1 MKTGIK
7 VSQAMTR
14 NPVFI
19 GPNESLPSCAR
30 KMLINNVG
38 GILVVENFKL
48 LGIVTEK
55 DIVEDA
61 VAKEL
66 NIKKLK
72 VKDIMTTGM
81 ITISPDVD
89 LEKAI
94 SLINREDVRRL
105 PVIKNNALVGI
116 LTIKDII
123 RAEPK
128 YIPLIKK
135 EFLIKGKK
143 RKA

>member
-7 VSQAMTR
+7 VSQAMTS

-30 KMLINNVG
+30 KMLINNIG
-38 GILVVENFKL
+38 GILVVKDSKL

-66 NIKKLK
+66 DIKKLK

-105 PVIKNNALVGI
+105 PVIKNNELIGL

-123 RAEPK
+123 RTEPK
-128 YIPLIKK
+128 YVSLIKK
-135 EFLIKGKK
+135 GFLNKK
-143 RKA
+143 KK